1 MLSILICS
9 VILNIFLL
17 CKPLFKP
24 KKVDNLALPTN
35 VVTSEDINKAVKA
48 RTDQFRADF
57 EQQSSK
63 QSELIQQSLQ
73 RKQLELESW
82 NTQLLNSKSLYDEKT
97 KLLAQKLESLVA
109 TNDQAKI
116 KSQLTEYKQ
125 LAQAKTDQ
133 ELLQYEQK
141 MRSSIEERV
150 SLQGVEMVALAVQR
164 ASSEV
169 ANEHTIT
176 TVEVADE
183 EVKGKIIGKNGRN
196 IQWLEKT
203 LGVEIIVDET
213 PNQVTISGF
222 NSIRREVAKQTL
234 KLLLDDGRIHPASIE
249 EMYAR
254 AKKNTQEII
263 MERGRNAL
271 GELEITGY
279 PNALVELIGRL
290 HFRTSYGQ
298 NMLRHS
304 VEMAGLAKLLA
315 TQINQEFS
323 NLLSPIDVSICMQ
336 GALLHDI
343 GKAMDEE
350 TIPKGD
356 HVDLGR
362 KICDRFELDWRVKC
376 CISSHHN
383 EQYFDPQYGFCIEA
397 PIVDAC
403 DNISG
408 ARLGARKS
416 TKEEYTQRLHALEQ
430 ITNGIEGVT
439 KSWIMRGNKELWVF
453 FDTEKIDH
461 SKMQQ
466 LLHTIT
472 QKIEDELTT
481 PAAIKVV
488 GYWEDRIVEYAK

>member
-1 MLSILICS
+1 M
-9 VILNIFLL
+9 FTT
-17 CKPLFKP
+17 

-35 VVTSEDINKAVKA
+35 LVTPEDIEQEVSKRTEQLREEYSSQANKSSELK
-48 RTDQFRADF
+48 
-57 EQQSSK
+57 QQSMD
-63 QSELIQQSLQ
+63 
-73 RKQLELESW
+73 RKIHELESW
-82 NTQLLNSKSLYDEKT
+82 NTQLSNT
-97 KLLAQKLESLVA
+97 KLLYEQKIATLQEKMQSLVPIIE
-109 TNDQAKI
+109 QERI
-116 KSQLTEYKQ
+116 QSQITEYKQ
-125 LAQAKTDQ
+125 LIQDKTDQ
-133 ELLQYEQK
+133 ELLKYEQQK
-141 MRSSIEERV
+141 RATIDEQTS
-150 SLQGVEMVALAVQR
+150 QKGVELVALAIQR

-169 ANEHTIT
+169 SNEHTIT

-222 NSIRREVAKQTL
+222 NSIRREIAKQTL
-234 KLLLDDGRIHPASIE
+234 QLLLDDGRIHPASIE
-249 EMYAR
+249 EMYTR

-263 MERGRNAL
+263 MEKGRNTL

-279 PNALVELIGRL
+279 PDALVELIGRL

-315 TQINQEFS
+315 TQLNEEFP
-323 NLLSPIDVSICMQ
+323 NLLTPINVNICMQ

-343 GKAMDEE
+343 GKSMDEE

-356 HVDLGR
+356 HVELGR
-362 KICDRFELDWRVKC
+362 KICDRFGLDWRVKC

-383 EQYFDPQYGFCIEA
+383 EQYYDPKYGFCIEA

-408 ARLGARKS
+408 ARLGARKA

-430 ITNGIEGVT
+430 VTNGIEGVT

-453 FDTEKIDH
+453 FDTEKVDH

-466 LLHTIT
+466 ILHTIT
-472 QKIEDELTT
+472 QKIEDEITT
-481 PAAIKVV
+481 PTAIKVV